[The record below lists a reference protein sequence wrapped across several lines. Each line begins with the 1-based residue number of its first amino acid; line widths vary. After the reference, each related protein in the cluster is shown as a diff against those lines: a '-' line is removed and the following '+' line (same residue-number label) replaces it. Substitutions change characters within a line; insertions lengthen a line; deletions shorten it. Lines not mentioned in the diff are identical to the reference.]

1 MRGHQCVCVCVLC
14 LECRSVFGNIGDG
27 TEGVKEP
34 TAMVLALIVDSISTA
49 VIEAKNKADKIRKI
63 AWDRFEDKDD
73 NE

>member
-14 LECRSVFGNIGDG
+14 LKCRSVFGNIGDG
-27 TEGVKEP
+27 TEGVKER